1 MDYETF
7 GEHQW
12 EATGIFDFMEALP
25 GMVLKNKDFSF
36 ATPTEV
42 ADHCSPMARLDIP
55 RFISWADA
63 ERDLSAWRGNDL
75 QDDALGAV
83 AALENNV
90 KRTGDEGL
98 IRTWRRL
105 TTSDHF
111 YYMCTKFFSDGD
123 VHKYFSPYDS
133 PYDAYIFYMNV
144 LADLEQTVKQ
154 RLGVTV

>member
-63 ERDLSAWRGNDL
+63 ERDLSAWR
-75 QDDALGAV
+75 ATIC
-83 AALENNV
+83 
-90 KRTGDEGL
+90 RTTPSGL
-98 IRTWRRL
+98 SPRSRT
-105 TTSDHF
+105 T
-111 YYMCTKFFSDGD
+111 
-123 VHKYFSPYDS
+123 
-133 PYDAYIFYMNV
+133 
-144 LADLEQTVKQ
+144 
-154 RLGVTV
+154 